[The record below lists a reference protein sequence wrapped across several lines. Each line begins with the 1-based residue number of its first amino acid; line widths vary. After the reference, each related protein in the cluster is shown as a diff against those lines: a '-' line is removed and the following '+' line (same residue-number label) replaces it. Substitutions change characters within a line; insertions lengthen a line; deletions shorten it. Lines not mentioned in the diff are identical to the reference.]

1 MSKAVVGG
9 LSLGDNSD
17 DAHAEASTENA
28 SIQPTKFGDANYVIV
43 GTCLSPNIS
52 KLDGVTEIIAV
63 SGYN

>member
-9 LSLGDNSD
+9 ISLGDNSD
-17 DAHAEASTENA
+17 DAHAEASVENA
-28 SIQPTKFGDANYVIV
+28 STQPKFGDANYVIV
-43 GTCLSPNIS
+43 GTCSSPNIS